1 MVAGKTSRG
10 GSLFIDYVGVELS
23 FYPVV
28 KPLYYKSG
36 FKASSS
42 APLGSIEITGANA
55 AFNPQ
60 FRCFHKSSDLSGCS
74 RAFCGVLHRWRCRS
88 LDYPSNI
95 TQFLYKGNPLRHRSA
110 LYKKHQNPSLYIRA
124 PYQTSAGASFG
135 VFPTKMPRRSGAL
148 ITKPSPLFILVLPN
162 QAQRHYYL

>member
-23 FYPVV
+23 FNPVV

-110 LYKKHQNPSLYIRA
+110 LYKKHQNPHLYIRA
-124 PYQTSAGASFG
+124 PYQTSVGACFG
-135 VFPTKMPRRSGAL
+135 VFPTKMPHHLAGRS
-148 ITKPSPLFILVLPN
+148 
-162 QAQRHYYL
+162 